1 VKVTV
6 YEVGPRD
13 GLQYLPHIV
22 DTKNKRLLIKA
33 LYDAGVE
40 NIEEVSFA
48 HPKIIPQMA
57 DAEKVFTGKG
67 AGLVM
72 NKRGFDRAMATG
84 VEKVNIVL
92 SPCETFNM
100 RSFRMTRSE
109 LVFHYHS
116 FLNKYPKEKVR
127 VYISMAFGSPYSGLF
142 DEDILKSCII
152 DAKLFGNTVVFSD
165 TVGIGD
171 KNQIK
176 QMARLAL
183 KESLIPALHL
193 HHKGDESRPLTLV
206 RAGLLAGIKQFD
218 ASIGGL
224 GGCPMVE
231 GSGSNLSTETL
242 VRHLN
247 AWGFESGIDENRLD
261 DALKIVRK
269 IKQEPMLAIPTL
281 SASNLPKQ
289 FQVKYPITSQVIL

>member
-1 VKVTV
+1 MKVTV

-13 GLQYLPHIV
+13 GLQYLTHTI
-22 DTKNKRLLIKA
+22 DSREKRSLIES
-33 LYDAGVE
+33 LYKAGVT

-57 DAEKVFTGKG
+57 DAEQVFSGKG

-72 NKRGFDRAMATG
+72 NKRGFDRAMSVG

-109 LVFHYHS
+109 LIFHYHS
-116 FLNKYPKEKVR
+116 FLNKFPKENVR

-142 DEDILKSCII
+142 DEETLRNCVR

-165 TVGIGD
+165 TVGVGD
-171 KNQIK
+171 KSQVR

-183 KESLIPALHL
+183 KESMIPALHL
-193 HHKGDESRPLTLV
+193 HHKGDESRPIALV

-218 ASIGGL
+218 SSIGGL

-231 GSGSNLSTETL
+231 GSGANLSTETL
-242 VRHLN
+242 VRHLD
-247 AWGFESGIDENRLD
+247 AWGFESGIDENKLD
-261 DALKIVRK
+261 ETLRIVRR
-269 IKQEPMLAIPTL
+269 IKQEPMLAIPTPF
-281 SASNLPKQ
+281 A
-289 FQVKYPITSQVIL
+289 

>member
-1 VKVTV
+1 MKVTV

-13 GLQYLPHIV
+13 GLQYLTHTI
-22 DTKNKRLLIKA
+22 DSREKRSLIES
-33 LYDAGVE
+33 LYKAGVE

-57 DAEKVFTGKG
+57 DAEQVFSGKG

-72 NKRGFDRAMATG
+72 NKRGFDRAMSVG

-109 LVFHYHS
+109 LIFHYHS
-116 FLNKYPKEKVR
+116 FLNKFPKENVR

-142 DEDILKSCII
+142 DEETLKNCVR

-165 TVGIGD
+165 TVGVGD
-171 KNQIK
+171 KSQVR

-183 KESLIPALHL
+183 KESMIPALHL
-193 HHKGDESRPLTLV
+193 HHKGDESRPIALV
-206 RAGLLAGIKQFD
+206 KAGLLAGIKQFD
-218 ASIGGL
+218 SSIGGL

-231 GSGSNLSTETL
+231 GSGANLSTETL
-242 VRHLN
+242 VRHLD
-247 AWGFESGIDENRLD
+247 AWGFESGIDENKLD
-261 DALKIVRK
+261 ETLRIVRR
-269 IKQEPMLAIPTL
+269 IKQEPMLAIPTPF
-281 SASNLPKQ
+281 A
-289 FQVKYPITSQVIL
+289 

>member
-13 GLQYLPHIV
+13 GLQYLTHTI
-22 DTKNKRLLIKA
+22 DSREKRSLIES
-33 LYDAGVE
+33 LYKAGVA

-57 DAEKVFTGKG
+57 DAEKVFSGKG

-72 NKRGFDRAMATG
+72 NKRGFDRAMSVG

-109 LVFHYHS
+109 LIFHYHS
-116 FLNKYPKEKVR
+116 FLNKYPKENVR

-142 DEDILKSCII
+142 DEETLRNCVR

-165 TVGIGD
+165 TVGVGD
-171 KNQIK
+171 KSQVR

-183 KESLIPALHL
+183 KESMIPALHL
-193 HHKGDESRPLTLV
+193 HHKGDESRPISLV

-218 ASIGGL
+218 SSIGGL

-231 GSGSNLSTETL
+231 GSGANLSTETL
-242 VRHLN
+242 VRHLD
-247 AWGFESGIDENRLD
+247 AWGFESGIEENKLD
-261 DALKIVRK
+261 DTLRIVRR

-281 SASNLPKQ
+281 FA
-289 FQVKYPITSQVIL
+289 